1 MKLKGDE
8 LLLAPVVM
16 LPAPFSVT
24 LTLLALLNVLPETV
38 IALELQVLPDVAKRL
53 MLGAAPQAPPAEQEA
68 TAAMLLLVKVQV
80 AAAEKAAV
88 MLVVAPLAFILTP
101 EKVWEMAVVVEP
113 TAMLETVLL
122 LCKPVPLRF
131 KVPVVGLLV
140 NETVTSAV

>member
-1 MKLKGDE
+1 
-8 LLLAPVVM
+8 M

-24 LTLLALLNVLPETV
+24 VTLPALLNVLPETV
-38 IALELQVLPDVAKRL
+38 RALELQVLPDVAKRL
-53 MLGAAPQAPPAEQEA
+53 MLGAAAHPPPAEQEP

-80 AAAEKAAV
+80 AEAEKAAV
-88 MLVVAPLAFILTP
+88 MLVVAPLAFIRTP
-101 EKVWEMAVVVEP
+101 KKVWEVAVVVEP

-140 NETVTSAV
+140 NETVTSAI